1 MNNVK
6 RPPGPGGRNFYEYV
20 RNPLYFFMRMWRKY
34 GDIVEM
40 SISDKPTYLLVHPD
54 FIEYVLVLNHR
65 NFIKHHFFWDQWRPV
80 FGEGLLT
87 SEGEVWKRQRQLSQ
101 PAFHRDR
108 INAYAKMM
116 VDITK
121 RLTENWGHGE
131 ERDLHQDMMRI
142 TSQVVVKTLF
152 GADIESGEE
161 DLGSA
166 FDVMKKE
173 GTTVRLPFRM
183 PGGDQQSMN
192 EYQNVFK
199 LLDEKIYKIVR
210 RRRSSPEQT
219 EDLLSMLMEA
229 RDEQGTGMDDREL
242 RDVIMSIFFAGH
254 ETSALALTWTYY
266 LLSHHPDVEQKLVE
280 EIKTVLNGKEP
291 QARDLQ
297 RLKYTEWVI
306 LESMRLYPPSYGFGR
321 EALADCVMNGY
332 EVPAG
337 TTVFLIQ
344 WVTHRDPRWFED
356 PEKFYPERWDN
367 DLIHKIPRF
376 AYFPFSGGPR
386 LCIGNNFGMME
397 MILMLSYLVQT
408 FKISVPKEFCP
419 TPFTSISLQ
428 PEPGMPAH
436 IERRS
441 NI

>member
-266 LLSHHPDVEQKLVE
+266 LLSHHPDVEQKLFE

>member
-1 MNNVK
+1 MNELK
-6 RPPGPGGRNFYEYV
+6 RPPGPGGSNFYEYI
-20 RNPLYFFMRMWRKY
+20 RNPLYFFTRMARTY

-40 SISDKPTYLLVHPD
+40 SISNKPTYLLVHPD
-54 FIEYVLVLNHR
+54 YIEYVLVLNHR

-87 SEGEVWKRQRQLSQ
+87 SEGDVWKRQRQLSQ

-108 INAYAKMM
+108 INAYAQMM
-116 VDITK
+116 IDITK
-121 RLTENWGHGE
+121 SNTEAWGHGE

-152 GADIESGEE
+152 GADIESGE

-166 FDVMKKE
+166 FDVMKQG
-173 GTTVRLPFRM
+173 GTKVRLPFRM
-183 PGGDQQSMN
+183 PGGDQESMTA
-192 EYQNVFK
+192 YQNVFK
-199 LLDEKIYKIVR
+199 SLDEKIYKIIK

-229 RDEQGTGMDDREL
+229 KDEEGTGMGDREL

-266 LLSHHPDVEQKLVE
+266 LLSHHPEVEQKLHDE
-280 EIKTVLNGKEP
+280 ASEVLGDRHP
-291 QARDLQ
+291 QASDLH

-321 EALADCVMNGY
+321 EAVSDCEVNGF

-344 WVTHRDPRWFED
+344 WVTQRDPRWFDD
-356 PEKFYPERWDN
+356 PEKFFPERWDN

-397 MILMLSYLVQT
+397 MVLLLSYLIKT
-408 FKISVPKEFCP
+408 FKISVPQDFHP
-419 TPFTSISLQ
+419 MPFTSISLQ
-428 PEPGMPAH
+428 PEPGMPALV
-436 IERRS
+436 ERR
-441 NI
+441 

>member
-1 MNNVK
+1 MNELK
-6 RPPGPGGRNFYEYV
+6 RPPGPGGRNFYEYAG
-20 RNPLYFFMRMWRKY
+20 NPLYFFMRMARQY

-40 SISDKPTYLLVHPD
+40 SISNNPTYLLVHPD
-54 FIEYVLVLNHR
+54 YIEYVLVLNHH
-65 NFIKHHFFWDQWRPV
+65 NFIKHHFFWDHWRPV
-80 FGEGLLT
+80 FGDGLFT
-87 SEGEVWKRQRQLSQ
+87 SEGDVWKRQRQLSQ

-108 INAYAKMM
+108 INAYAQMM

-121 RLTENWGHGE
+121 RNTQTWGDGE
-131 ERDLHQDMMRI
+131 EHDLHQDMMRI
-142 TSQVVVKTLF
+142 TAQVVVKTLF

-166 FDVMKKE
+166 FDVLKKE

-183 PGGDQQSMN
+183 PSGDQDSMTA
-192 EYQNVFK
+192 YQNVFK
-199 LLDEKIYKIVR
+199 RLDDKIYKIIQ
-210 RRRSSPEQT
+210 RRRSSPEHT

-229 RDEQGTGMDDREL
+229 KDEQGTGMEDREL
-242 RDVIMSIFFAGH
+242 RDVIFSIFFAGH

-266 LLSHHPDVEQKLVE
+266 LLSHNPEVEKKLREEVNNVLGGRHPQS
-280 EIKTVLNGKEP
+280 T
-291 QARDLQ
+291 DLH

-321 EALADCVMNGY
+321 EALNDCVIDGY
-332 EVPAG
+332 EMPAG

-356 PEKFYPERWDN
+356 PEKFFPERWDK

-397 MILMLSYLVQT
+397 MVLMLSYLIQT
-408 FKISVPKEFCP
+408 FKISVPTEFCP
-419 TPFTSISLQ
+419 TPYTALSLQ
-428 PEPGMPAH
+428 PEPGMPARV
-436 IERRS
+436 ERRS
-441 NI
+441 NF

>member
-1 MNNVK
+1 
-6 RPPGPGGRNFYEYV
+6 
-20 RNPLYFFMRMWRKY
+20 
-34 GDIVEM
+34 
-40 SISDKPTYLLVHPD
+40 
-54 FIEYVLVLNHR
+54 
-65 NFIKHHFFWDQWRPV
+65 
-80 FGEGLLT
+80 
-87 SEGEVWKRQRQLSQ
+87 
-101 PAFHRDR
+101 
-108 INAYAKMM
+108 
-116 VDITK
+116 
-121 RLTENWGHGE
+121 
-131 ERDLHQDMMRI
+131 
-142 TSQVVVKTLF
+142 
-152 GADIESGEE
+152 
-161 DLGSA
+161 
-166 FDVMKKE
+166 
-173 GTTVRLPFRM
+173 M

>member
-1 MNNVK
+1 MNQLK
-6 RPPGPGGRNFYEYV
+6 RPPGPGGRNFLEYV
-20 RNPLYFFMRMWRKY
+20 RNPLHFFMRCARKY

-40 SISDKPTYLLVHPD
+40 GISDKPTYLLVHPD
-54 FIEYVLVLNHR
+54 YIEYVLVLNHR
-65 NFIKHHFFWDQWRPV
+65 NFVKHGFFWDQWRPV

-87 SEGEVWKRQRQLSQ
+87 SEGEAWKRQRSLSQ

-116 VDITK
+116 VDLTK
-121 RLTENWGHGE
+121 KVTDNWKDGE

-142 TSQVVVKTLF
+142 TSQIVVKTLF

-166 FDVMKKE
+166 FDVMKQE
-173 GTTVRLPFRM
+173 GTVRLPFRM
-183 PGGDQQSMN
+183 PSGDRETTEQ
-192 EYQNVFK
+192 YQKVFER
-199 LLDEKIYKIVR
+199 LDDKIYRIIR
-210 RRRSSPEQT
+210 RRRSAPEET
-219 EDLLSMLMEA
+219 EDLLSMLMHA
-229 RDEQGTGMDDREL
+229 RDEEGIGMEDREL

-266 LLSHHPDVEQKLVE
+266 LLSHNPEVEEKLVQE
-280 EIKTVLNGKEP
+280 GNEVLGGRLPEA
-291 QARDLQ
+291 QDLQ

-321 EALADCVMNGY
+321 EALNDCVIDGY

-344 WVTHRDPRWFED
+344 WVTHRDPRWFDD
-356 PEKFYPERWDN
+356 PEKFRPERWEN

-397 MILMLSYLVQT
+397 TVLMLSYLIQT
-408 FKISVPKEFCP
+408 FRISVPHDFYP
-419 TPFTSISLQ
+419 QPFTSISLQ
-428 PEPGMPAH
+428 PEPGMPAK
-436 IERRS
+436 IKRRK
-441 NI
+441 